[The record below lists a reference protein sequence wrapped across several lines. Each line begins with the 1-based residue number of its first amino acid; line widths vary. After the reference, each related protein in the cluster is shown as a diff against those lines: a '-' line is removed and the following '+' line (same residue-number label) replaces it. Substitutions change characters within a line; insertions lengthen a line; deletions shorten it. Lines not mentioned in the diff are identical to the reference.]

1 MPGGLLGVIA
11 EHRVIQHVLRIRGT
25 TKHAIVIRERR
36 IHLDQQISDEGNV
49 QQTNGARVC
58 F

>member
-11 EHRVIQHVLRIRGT
+11 EHRIVQHVLRIRGT
-25 TKHAIVIRERR
+25 AKHAIVIRERR
-36 IHLDQQISDEGNV
+36 IHLDQQIDNERNV